1 MLEYIFIAV
10 AFIGF
15 MVTGYGALQ
24 STKLHVNDN

>member
-15 MVTGYGALQ
+15 MVIGYGALQ